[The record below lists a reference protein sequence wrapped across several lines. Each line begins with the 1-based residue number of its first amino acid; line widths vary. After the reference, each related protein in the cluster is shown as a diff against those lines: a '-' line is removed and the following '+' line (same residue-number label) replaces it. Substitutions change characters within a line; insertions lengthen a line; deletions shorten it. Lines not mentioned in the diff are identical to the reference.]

1 MCSNASCSELPQ
13 TNSFPWRAQQT
24 LLHSNTP
31 STALECPTFSTSSRA
46 VCDWIWQKEFYLRF
60 VHLEWWMAKAM
71 GGGNSSCIVRHQCEY
86 IGELSSL
93 SSDVFCERAAGAST
107 SGLRGFLPLL
117 PLSRSLPTGHDA
129 EARAE

>member
-71 GGGNSSCIVRHQCEY
+71 GGGNSSCTVRHQCEY

-107 SGLRGFLPLL
+107 GFGFLPLL